1 MTTPTGR
8 PGCAIGVDFGN
19 TATKVTLRH
28 DGSGIHPIPV
38 TIPGYSRDV
47 PLGGGAFAPVIPS
60 VLHYARDGSVLI
72 GMQVIDRG
80 LLDDDG
86 TVRWMAHYTSL
97 GSPARFRVERGP
109 LSFQDAATDFLS
121 LIIRRT
127 GELYPV
133 CRSDLVVAVP
143 AGSREMFMGWLPAL
157 ATGEIVSRVRII
169 EQPSAI
175 TSACLPD
182 SRSPDTFMIIDFGG
196 SSLEVF
202 VATSFGEDG
211 TRRARILGR
220 ASGNFGGN
228 TIDRL
233 LLRWLLHRIAL
244 SNPGQELTRELLRAC
259 QQAKESLST
268 HPVTPILVGGKELV
282 QITRS
287 DFEEL
292 LENEGIFARYSS
304 VLEQAVNSAAAR
316 GYAANSLSAVI
327 LAGGSGA
334 IPSFRS
340 LVEGR
345 FGSARLVVD
354 QPVLCCSRG
363 AAAWPQR
370 ASPEDQITHTYAVR
384 IWNPDLKRFELQPI
398 IRRGCPVPSNGMV
411 TRIRIQATYDGQTR
425 MGIPIYQLA
434 APGQGCRH
442 AEHRE
447 ITFGPTGPILLEEGD
462 HPLGE
467 NTGGLWI
474 NEKDL
479 IFIPA
484 DPPAMRMEPRFEIG
498 FSVGASGELLVS
510 AKDLGTGKWVLENVR
525 AGILR

>member
-1 MTTPTGR
+1 MTTSTGS
-8 PGCAIGVDFGN
+8 PGCVIGIDFGN
-19 TATKVTLRH
+19 TTTKVA
-28 DGSGIHPIPV
+28 IHHESAGMYPV
-38 TIPGYSRDV
+38 PVAIPGYSRDV

-60 VLHYARDGSVLI
+60 VLHYALDGSVLV
-72 GMQVIDRG
+72 GMQVIDREP
-80 LLDDDG
+80 LDEDG

-109 LSFQDAATDFLS
+109 LSFQDAAADFLS
-121 LIIRRT
+121 SIIRRT

-133 CRSDLVVAVP
+133 RRSDLVIAVP
-143 AGSREMFMGWLPAL
+143 AGSREMFMAWLPSL

-202 VATSFGEDG
+202 VATSTGEDDKPR
-211 TRRARILGR
+211 TRILGR

-233 LLRWLLHRIAL
+233 LLRWLLHQIDL
-244 SNPGQELTRELLRAC
+244 HNPGQELTKKLLEAC

-268 HPVTPILVGGKELV
+268 HPVTPILADGRELV
-282 QITRS
+282 RITRN

-292 LENEGIFARYSS
+292 LEKEGIFARYSS

-316 GYAANSLSAVI
+316 GYTENSVSAVI

-334 IPSFRS
+334 IPSFQS

-345 FGSARLVVD
+345 FGSARLVAD
-354 QPVLCCSRG
+354 QPILCGSRG

-370 ASPEDQITHTYAVR
+370 TSPEDQITHTYAVR
-384 IWNPDLKRFELQPI
+384 VWNPDLKRFELQPI
-398 IRRGCPVPSNGMV
+398 IRRGCPVPSNGTV

-425 MGIPIYQLA
+425 LGIPIYQLT

-462 HPLGE
+462 QPPGE
-467 NTGGLWI
+467 QPRGLWI

-479 IFIPA
+479 IFVPA
-484 DPPAMRMEPRFEIG
+484 DPPAMRGEPRFEIG

-510 AKDLGTGKWVLENVR
+510 AKDLGTGKRVLENAIAV
-525 AGILR
+525 ILR